1 MSFFDVFFSQ
11 NSGTIVKI
19 YNCHPFFKKYEFG
32 SEYKIIQKADFQ
44 ALFYDT
50 LECFVLIGT

>member
-11 NSGTIVKI
+11 NSGTIVNI
-19 YNCHPFFKKYEFG
+19 YNCHLFLIKYDLG

>member
-19 YNCHPFFKKYEFG
+19 YNCHPFFFKKYEFG

-50 LECFVLIGT
+50 L

>member
-19 YNCHPFFKKYEFG
+19 YNCHLFLKKYEFG
-32 SEYKIIQKADFQ
+32 SEYKIIRKADFQ

-50 LECFVLIGT
+50 L